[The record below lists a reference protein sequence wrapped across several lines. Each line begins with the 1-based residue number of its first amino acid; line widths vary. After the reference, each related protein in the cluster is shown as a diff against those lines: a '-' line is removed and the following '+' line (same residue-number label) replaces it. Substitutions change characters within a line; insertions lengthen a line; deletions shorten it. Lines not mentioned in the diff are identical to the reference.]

1 MARMFIKGEI
11 GWWYSEWDKEA
22 LFYAPKE
29 DMEIFIDSPGGSVY
43 DGFSIAALLRNHAAE
58 NGAKVKTC
66 GLGLVASIATVILM
80 SGTDVEMDEDCTLL
94 IHNPR
99 ASGWDGTADELR
111 QVADQA
117 DTATEQLI
125 NRYVKQIKKNGKLI
139 EGDEEKTRKQ
149 LQKWM
154 DSEKTFTAKQA
165 VEAGLVDR
173 IANFKEQKQE
183 MQNIP
188 IPAPQIEVIGV
199 MVNKFKTLSN
209 SIKNKYTMSLDKE
222 NVEMTKEE
230 KSLWAK
236 FKSFFTGNAP
246 EVKAETTVSES
257 DAKAALEK
265 LGYSVEKKTEATT
278 DAPAPV
284 ATDEAVQAVEAKYK
298 QQLQDAQKNKEEAE
312 KARIAAEKAKA
323 DAEAEVAK
331 LQAQATGKPEVK
343 TPVNKKMTPNEIV
356 NNTWDQ
362 IRNRLNL
369 EGK

>member
-22 LFYAPKE
+22 LFNAPKE
-29 DMEIFIDSPGGSVY
+29 DMEVFIDSPGGSVY

-58 NGAKVKTC
+58 NGTKVKTC
-66 GLGLVASIATVILM
+66 GLGLVASIATVVLM

-99 ASGWDGTADELR
+99 ASGWDGTAEELR

-125 NRYVKQIKKNGKLI
+125 NRYVQQIKKNGKLI
-139 EGDEEKTRKQ
+139 DGDEDKTRKQ

-165 VEAGLVDR
+165 VEVGLVDR
-173 IANFKEQKQE
+173 IANYTQPKQE

-188 IPAPQIEVIGV
+188 MPAPQIEVVGG

-209 SIKNKYTMSLDKE
+209 SIKNKYTMSVDKE

-236 FKSFFTGNAP
+236 FKAFFTGSTP
-246 EVKAETTVSES
+246 EVRAETETNISES

-265 LGYSVEKKTEATT
+265 LGYSVDKKTQETPDTVTT
-278 DAPAPV
+278 DA
-284 ATDEAVQAVEAKYK
+284 AVQAVEAKYQK
-298 QQLQDAQKNKEEAE
+298 QIQDLQKAKEEAE
-312 KARIAAEKAKA
+312 KARIAAEKSKA
-323 DAEAEVAK
+323 ESDAEIAK
-331 LQAQATGKPEVK
+331 IQAQAQGKPDVKAPTGKL
-343 TPVNKKMTPNEIV
+343 TPTEIV
-356 NNTWDQ
+356 NQTWDKVKA
-362 IRNRLNL
+362 RLDL
-369 EGK
+369 QGK